1 MHGEDPMPACPAD
14 KSERSIVL
22 VGIMGAGKSAIGR
35 RLATTLDLPFVD
47 ADDEIEAAAGCS
59 IEDIFARYGEAE
71 FRKGEERV
79 LRRLMNG
86 PRKVL
91 ATGGGAFMNE
101 RTRDAIQERGISVWL
116 RADLDTLM
124 RRVGRRNDRPM
135 LKGGDPRELMRKL
148 MEVRY
153 PVYAQA
159 DIVVDSTEGPHD
171 LVVQAI
177 NEKLNRFLAMD
188 AGAETPNALEACR

>member
-1 MHGEDPMPACPAD
+1 MPACSVA

-35 RLATTLDLPFVD
+35 RLAMHLGLPFVD
-47 ADDEIEAAAGCS
+47 ADDEIEAAAGSS

-79 LRRLMNG
+79 LRRLMKG
-86 PRKVL
+86 PRKIL

-101 RTRDAIQERGISVWL
+101 RTRHAIKERGISIWL

-135 LKGGDPRELMRKL
+135 LKGGNPRELMAKL
-148 MEVRY
+148 MELRY
-153 PVYAQA
+153 PVYAEA

-177 NEKLNRFLAMD
+177 GDKLKRYLAD
-188 AGAETPNALEACR
+188 AGAAPNALEACR